1 MFAVLCS
8 QKNFQDIEQM
18 VQTIN
23 DDIVF
28 HAIGDDIDAKSELD
42 KISRVSVSHLI
53 IDVTCL
59 SDKDSLVSAIRNY
72 KIKVSNTKIILIY
85 PNAVPGDA
93 ICAALVR
100 MGVYDIIAPTVEGGE
115 ELILLPSLLSVYEK
129 PTSYAAAVKW
139 DQDSVNFIESD
150 KKEKKP
156 EDISKLVNKLPYEK
170 KKELGLIV
178 EKETTIIQD
187 RILGAI
193 IICVAGVDKS
203 VGCTHAA
210 IQIASFFAQ
219 HKEKFKVALLQM
231 NSSDHFQ
238 KLNRILECPPVS
250 DKLQNSFSFKNI
262 DFIYDTSLLEVK
274 QHNEYDYIVVDI
286 GTLKKTLKHQEFMIN
301 ANMSILV
308 CNSKPWQID
317 QIKEAIFEDYED
329 YEKSKKWKLLFSL
342 SDDDFFKYFKQN
354 FKYWE
359 VYKLGYCPN
368 LFSLNNNTKK
378 EIAEIVHNVLPKKVV
393 KGGDK

>member
-100 MGVYDIIAPTVEGGE
+100 MGVYDIIAPTVEDGE

-139 DQDSVNFIESD
+139 DQDSVIIESD

-286 GTLKKTLKHQEFMIN
+286 GTLKKTLKHQELMIN

-368 LFSLNNNTKK
+368 LFSLNNDTKK